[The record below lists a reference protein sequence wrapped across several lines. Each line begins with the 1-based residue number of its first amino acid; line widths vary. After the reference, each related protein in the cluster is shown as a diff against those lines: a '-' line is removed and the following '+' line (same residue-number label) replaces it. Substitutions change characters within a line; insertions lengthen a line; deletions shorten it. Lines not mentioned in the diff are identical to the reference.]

1 MQQSPVIFS
10 EKLAVNGKV
19 IAIAELNATKSLNAL
34 SLPMILLLTEQLN
47 HWQCNDN
54 VAVVLL
60 KGAGDK
66 AFCAGG
72 DVVSLY
78 HHFKNQSFPINDEK
92 IVSSEAVDFFQQ
104 EYQLDQLIHDYKKP
118 ILVWADGYVMGGG
131 VGLMAGASHRV
142 TTEKTL
148 MAMPEVTIGLYPDV
162 GASWFL
168 NKMPD
173 NIGLFL
179 GLTGAMFNGVDA
191 QYLGLADY
199 LINSNAM
206 DDIVEQLL
214 KTNWNRDSQNHKLL
228 NNILSPLAIA
238 EKNQPESLIVK
249 HRVIIAGLTKADNV
263 FEIYQNIIDCDLSVD
278 NKELLDSQWLE
289 QAQKKIK
296 NGSPLSC
303 ALIYQQLK
311 QSENYTLAQCF
322 KSELNL
328 SLRCCQQ
335 KEFSEGVRALLVDK
349 DRNPQWRYKNIND
362 IDHKI
367 IEWFFVPLSI
377 K

>member
-47 HWQCNDN
+47 YWQCNEN
-54 VAVVLL
+54 VAVVIL

-78 HHFKNQSFPINDEK
+78 HHFKNQSFPINDET

-118 ILVWADGYVMGGG
+118 ILAWADGYVMGGG

-349 DRNPQWRYKNIND
+349 DRNPQWRYKKIND
-362 IDHKI
+362 IDDKI

>member
-47 HWQCNDN
+47 YWQCNEN
-54 VAVVLL
+54 VAVVIL

-78 HHFKNQSFPINDEK
+78 HHFKNQSFPINDET

-118 ILVWADGYVMGGG
+118 ILAWADGYVMGGG

-238 EKNQPESLIVK
+238 EKNQPESLIVN
-249 HRVIIAGLTKADNV
+249 HRVIIAELTKADNV
-263 FEIYQNIIDCDLSVD
+263 FEIYQNIIDCDLSGD
-278 NKELLDSQWLE
+278 NEELLDSQWLE